1 MEVAPTSAEANPRK
15 KRGKYSG
22 NSERTQRER
31 RRKQLAAQDD
41 RPTEPR
47 FYKENVTSIQAL
59 KYREKRRRELAEATA
74 PASESGPD
82 TSQEPDE
89 PAPTKKRK
97 VRKDS
102 GVAKKTEV
110 QKCMQNRRACKARKI
125 LQPVVETVGKMF
137 GKGEEG
143 KVKAISAALERRS
156 GSTCVVNRSEN
167 ITTAKMEQHAK
178 RKHEQAFK
186 AEIND
191 PELWDQAYTKAN
203 LTMSQGRKL
212 AKVIFRNKRGYKSC
226 DNRIIHVRKTKNEVV
241 DLIIPITETASAG
254 GHQVDVHKFFSL
266 VLPTYFNRLSTRLHP
281 SGELTPEDE
290 KEILSAI
297 TEWNISFDAR
307 TSKSHK
313 HAYTSFV
320 ASPKIVGLEDE
331 WQSPHSCWTILEMEG
346 KDKASN
352 LTGNCKYLFK
362 RIQELEDG
370 QPIEVVIAGKPRMV
384 FFRTSSE

>member
-1 MEVAPTSAEANPRK
+1 MEAAPTSAEAKPRE

-22 NSERTQRER
+22 NSERTRRER

-59 KYREKRRRELAEATA
+59 KYREKRRRELAVATA

-82 TSQEPDE
+82 TSQEPAE

-110 QKCMQNRRACKARKI
+110 QKCMQNRRACKARKV
-125 LQPVVETVGKMF
+125 LQPVVEAVGKMF

-156 GSTCVVNRSEN
+156 GS
-167 ITTAKMEQHAK
+167 
-178 RKHEQAFK
+178 
-186 AEIND
+186 
-191 PELWDQAYTKAN
+191 
-203 LTMSQGRKL
+203 
-212 AKVIFRNKRGYKSC
+212 
-226 DNRIIHVRKTKNEVV
+226 
-241 DLIIPITETASAG
+241 
-254 GHQVDVHKFFSL
+254 
-266 VLPTYFNRLSTRLHP
+266 
-281 SGELTPEDE
+281 ELTPQDE

-307 TSKSHK
+307 TSRSHK

-352 LTGNCKYLFK
+352 ITGNCKYLFK

-370 QPIEVVIAGKPRMV
+370 KPVEVVIAGKVHKLVMNLHYPADMASHWALFQAGGNPFCV
-384 FFRTSSE
+384 KCEDGTFDKTSAVRTCV